1 MDDLNPRW
9 KPFSVLDADL
19 CRGDYNA
26 QLKLVVF
33 DWDKVIIRAA
43 QIFWGLMLQ
52 TPNLRLAQ
60 ILKVY
65 QVSGPSGDV

>member
-33 DWDKVIIRAA
+33 DWDKVILIHIIHHRS
-43 QIFWGLMLQ
+43 MDE
-52 TPNLRLAQ
+52 LAE
-60 ILKVY
+60 
-65 QVSGPSGDV
+65 SS

>member
-33 DWDKVIIRAA
+33 DWDKVIMIHDRS
-43 QIFWGLMLQ
+43 MSE
-52 TPNLRLAQ
+52 LAE
-60 ILKVY
+60 
-65 QVSGPSGDV
+65 SS